1 MPKLAY
7 YPPNLNLMG
16 ELMPKVIF
24 VEDDGTRHEV
34 EGKSGASLMEIAIAN
49 NIDGIEAECGGS
61 CMCATCHC
69 FIAEEFGDV
78 LPSIDSDE
86 DEMLGF
92 TAVDRRATS
101 RLSCQ
106 IKLTDEL
113 DGLEVHLPSEQN

>member
-1 MPKLAY
+1 
-7 YPPNLNLMG
+7 MG

-69 FIAEEFGDV
+69 FIAEEFGAV
-78 LPSIDSDE
+78 IAPIDSDE